1 MTSQKPSFLLGSGG
15 DLLAKNYI
23 DTFSEVKKLP
33 KQFVAGGWPSQID
46 FDTFYFA
53 GGGAKKVKKLPSC
66 VKGGGV
72 IWAVPK
78 RNGVFFWD
86 VKNKQ

>member
-46 FDTFYFA
+46 FDTFYF
-53 GGGAKKVKKLPSC
+53 GG
-66 VKGGGV
+66 
-72 IWAVPK
+72 
-78 RNGVFFWD
+78 
-86 VKNKQ
+86 KNKSEKFARIAQSWNLTIPSLTAGV